1 MKKNNNKNNNWIS
14 RIKIGNT
21 GNIFLAKFYS
31 LKYAG
36 STTLGC
42 KHIVIKKSELVG
54 CGKDSIALLTNQTFK
69 FILGLLISSRKCDF

>member
-42 KHIVIKKSELVG
+42 KHIVIRKSELVA
-54 CGKDSIALLTNQTFK
+54 KTQFLYLQTKLLSLF
-69 FILGLLISSRKCDF
+69 